1 MIFVD
6 TNYFLR
12 FLLKDNPEHYQQ
24 AHQLFFKAARG
35 EIKLITNLVVFFEI
49 VWVLRKNVVKNRQSL
64 AEILMKTL
72 SLNIEFEQRDLLLKT
87 VDLFKNSTLSLEDC
101 YHLVFAQSENAQEFK
116 TFDKRLK
123 KHFKPLPL

>member
-12 FLLKDNPEHYQQ
+12 FLLRDNPKHYQQ

-49 VWVLRKNVVKNRQSL
+49 VWVLRKNVVKDRQSL

-87 VDLFKNSTLSLEDC
+87 VDFFKNSTLSLEDC
-101 YHLVFAQSENAQEFK
+101 YHLVFAQSEGVQDFK
-116 TFDKRLK
+116 TFDKKLK
-123 KHFKPLPL
+123 KYF